1 MQLRLWVI
9 VFVMATACRPPA
21 WSAEIF
27 VNPWVIYGQ
36 QLLNRANRDDPLV
49 REHRDP
55 VTNGVERI
63 EIVGNQEYGEA
74 KGFFQIP
81 CQIVEIGSAD
91 GIEPSRWFIQKQQ
104 LRIHRQSPREA
115 SAFAHTAG

>member
-36 QLLNRANRDDPLV
+36 QFLNRANRDDLLV
-49 REHRDP
+49 RDYCDP
-55 VTNGVERI
+55 IANCVERV
-63 EIVGNQEYGEA
+63 EIVRNQEYCQT

-81 CQIVEIGSAD
+81 RQIIEVCSAD
-91 GIEPSRWFIQKQQ
+91 GIEPSGWFIQKQK
-104 LRIHRQSPREA
+104 LGIHRQSPREA
-115 SAFAHTAG
+115 CAFAHTAG

>member
-1 MQLRLWVI
+1 MQLRLWVV
-9 VFVMATACRPPA
+9 VFVMATACCAPA

-36 QLLNRANRDDPLV
+36 QFLNRANRDDPLV
-49 REHRDP
+49 REYGYS

-63 EIVGNQEYGEA
+63 EIVRNQEYGEA

-81 CQIVEIGSAD
+81 REIVEVGSAD
-91 GIEPSRWFIQKQQ
+91 GIEPGRWFIQKQQ
-104 LRIHRQSPREA
+104 LGVHRQSPR
-115 SAFAHTAG
+115 